1 MLESYPIN
9 LFPGSIWPICWPAS
23 LQVQGFENWR
33 NIPPA
38 KLTLRP
44 SERQRIIQAPC
55 PGWVQVGPF
64 ETMSTWTWVQE
75 QFAYIFWF
83 NTFAWLTQ
91 SQINS
96 PTVVLS
102 CHRMIGPTG
111 CCMPSKI
118 DPLSSGKTFGMCA
131 LFRPNWLVWVRIS
144 LAIKVCQ
151 SEWQK
156 PSSFGSWRI
165 LGILSG
171 GPKRAK

>member
-23 LQVQGFENWR
+23 LQVQGFEDWR

-118 DPLSSGKTFGMCA
+118 GPSQLWEDLWYVCLVQAQLTRLSQNLFG
-131 LFRPNWLVWVRIS
+131 I
-144 LAIKVCQ
+144 Q
-151 SEWQK
+151 SV
-156 PSSFGSWRI
+156 
-165 LGILSG
+165 
-171 GPKRAK
+171 PKRMTEAKVLSEAEGYWAS